1 MKLRHT
7 LLFVIL
13 LAAILMTQMAWAQ
26 SASATWPLTNPTASG
41 TGQAVQVSGQLV
53 GFDEKFVNMEVNGY
67 TGGNNSQRIRMAGT
81 GNTWPANQTTQIDTV
96 YTQFAVE
103 PLASYK
109 VRIDSVVIRIGAAST
124 NNMKANLYYST
135 DTTWTTKQPV
145 AFTTSSTTAPAGTF
159 LLSGGLDTVRF
170 APNVTL
176 NEKDRFL
183 VRLYPWMD
191 NQASAPTGKYMCL
204 QNIVI
209 YATAIAI
216 PVPASAVWPL
226 MTNETPIISGLI
238 NAGALA
244 YGGGLYKYG
253 FNANGDRWTI
263 DNGPNG
269 KGSWPAE
276 ASANFTRYAQ
286 FSIGPQTGGT
296 FYSDSLKFTQIV
308 EFTTT
313 LRLAIYYAK
322 DTTFASK
329 KFLAD
334 TTVPAGKTTYA
345 YALRDSALTGQA
357 IYVRFYPYDTAQ
369 DPAWKLVDVSNVIV
383 SGSTTGL
390 AILLPTVTTVG
401 ASYVS
406 TTSAVAGGTVTADGG
421 GSVTARGVCWNVA
434 GDPTIADGHTT
445 DGSGIGTFTSSIKSL
460 TAGQTY
466 HLRAYATNVSGTAYG
481 TDIPFTTL
489 AAIVPP
495 TLTTTVPSSIMV
507 KTALSGGNVTAW
519 GGDSVKARGVCWG
532 TTLNPT
538 IATSKTSDGI
548 GLGAFTSGMTGLTAN
563 TLYHVRAYA
572 TNSAGT
578 GYGSDTTFTT
588 QVQQRDTTVI
598 VAKDG
603 SGNYT
608 TVQAAFRAV
617 PMNYTGRW
625 TILVKRGK
633 YYEKDTLATGKV
645 NVVLQGEDRDSTVIW
660 YDDYA
665 DRYGSGNPG
674 TSGTYTMTIDASD
687 FIAKNITIQ
696 NTYAPQAGVS
706 GTQAVAVS
714 ANGDRQEYI
723 NVKLLGYQD
732 TYYTRGSVATG
743 RTYHKKCYI
752 EGTVDFIFGRNVAVF
767 DSCTIREL
775 RNGGTLTAASTE
787 SGSLFGYVFRNCTI
801 LADSV
806 GYDGVKITSFTLGRP
821 WQASPRTVFI
831 NSSEPWNLAPAGWTA
846 WNVTPALYA
855 EYNCF
860 GPGAAPS
867 SRVSWSSQ
875 LSKAAAA
882 TYSLSNMFAKNSTAS
897 SLVSYDWVPTSTTAA
912 DELPFTLT
920 GVEQTGSMEV
930 PSTMSLRNYP
940 NPFNP
945 ETKIQFSVTTRG
957 MASVKVYNLLG
968 QEVAR
973 VFEGLVEPGKYYI
986 THFDATR
993 LASGMYVYTLQI
1005 NNLHLAEKMMLLR

>member
-1 MKLRHT
+1 MKRRHT
-7 LLFVIL
+7 LLLAVL
-13 LAAILMTQMAWAQ
+13 LTAVLVGQMAWAQ
-26 SASATWPLTNPTASG
+26 SSVATWPLTNPSASG
-41 TGQAVQVSGQLV
+41 TGQAVQVAGQIA
-53 GFDEKFVNMEVNGY
+53 GIDEKFVNMEVNGY
-67 TGGNNSQRIRMAGT
+67 TGGNSSQRIRMAGT

-96 YTQFAVE
+96 YTQFAVA

-109 VRIDSVVIRIGAAST
+109 LRVDSVVVRIGAAST

-135 DTTWTTKQPV
+135 DTTFATKQQI

-170 APNVTL
+170 SPNVTL
-176 NEKDRFL
+176 NEKDKFL
-183 VRLYPWMD
+183 VRVYPWMD

-209 YATAIAI
+209 YATAIPI

-226 MTNETPIISGLI
+226 TANETAVVSGLI
-238 NAGALA
+238 NAGALSYA
-244 YGGGLYKYG
+244 GGLYRYG
-253 FNANGDRWTI
+253 YNANGDRWTI
-263 DNGPNG
+263 DNGPSG

-276 ASANFTRYAQ
+276 TSPNFTRYAQ
-286 FSIGPQTGGT
+286 FTVAPQTGGT
-296 FYSDSLKFTQIV
+296 FYSDSLKFSQVV

-322 DTTFASK
+322 DTTFATK
-329 KFLAD
+329 KLVAD
-334 TTVPAGKTTYA
+334 TTVPASKTTYA
-345 YALRDSALTGQA
+345 YALRDSALTGQT
-357 IYVRFYPYDTAQ
+357 IYVRFYPYNTNADG
-369 DPAWKLVDVSNVIV
+369 AWKLVDVSNVTI
-383 SGSTTGL
+383 SGATTGL
-390 AILLPTVTTVG
+390 AILLPTVTTVT
-401 ASYVS
+401 ATYIS
-406 TTSAVAGGTVTADGG
+406 TTTAVSGGTVTADGG
-421 GSVTARGVCWNVA
+421 GAVTMRGVCWNTA

-445 DGSGIGTFTSSIKSL
+445 NGSGIGNFTSSITGL
-460 TAGQTY
+460 TAGTTY
-466 HLRAYATNVSGTAYG
+466 HLRAYATNVTGTAYG
-481 TDIPFTTL
+481 TDIPFTAL

-495 TLTTTVPSSIMV
+495 TITTTTPSSIMV

-519 GGDSVKARGVCWG
+519 GGDSVKARGVCWS
-532 TTLNPT
+532 TSANPT
-538 IATSKTSDGI
+538 ISGSKTSDGI
-548 GLGAFTSGMTGLTAN
+548 GLGTFTSGMTGLSAT

-578 GYGSDTTFTT
+578 GYGNDTTFTT

-608 TVQAAFRAV
+608 TVQAAFRAI
-617 PMNYTGRW
+617 PTNYTGKW
-625 TILVKRGK
+625 TVFVKRGK
-633 YYEKDTLATGKV
+633 YYEKDTLSSGKV
-645 NVVLQGEDRDSTVIW
+645 NVVLLGEDRDSTVIW
-660 YDDYA
+660 FDDYA

-674 TSGTYTMTIDASD
+674 TSGCFTMTIDAND

-732 TYYTRGSVATG
+732 TYYTRGSTATG

-787 SGSLFGYVFRNCTI
+787 ATSLFGYVFRNCTI
-801 LADSV
+801 LADST
-806 GYDGVKITSFTLGRP
+806 GYDGNKITAFTLGRP

-831 NSSEPWNLAPAGWTA
+831 NTVEPWNLAPAGWTA
-846 WNVTPALYA
+846 WNVTPGLYA
-855 EYNCF
+855 EYNCS
-860 GPGAAPS
+860 GPGFVPA
-867 SRVSWSSQ
+867 SRVTWSSQ
-875 LSKAAAA
+875 LNKTQAA
-882 TYSLSNMFAKNSTAS
+882 TYSLSNMFAKNSTSS
-897 SLVSYDWVPTSTTAA
+897 SLVTYDWVPTSTTAA
-912 DELPFTLT
+912 DELPFALT
-920 GVEQTGSMEV
+920 AVEETTSQEV

-945 ETKIQFSVTTRG
+945 ETKIRFSVTTRG
-957 MASVKVYNLLG
+957 VAVVKVFNLLG
-968 QEVAR
+968 QQMAQ
-973 VFEGLVEPGKYYI
+973 VFEGFVEPGKYYQ
-986 THFDATR
+986 TSFDGTR
-993 LASGMYVYTLQI
+993 LASGVYVYLLEI
-1005 NNLHLAEKMMLLR
+1005 NNQHLAEKMLLMK